1 MKKLIYSIILFVLV
15 GCNVQPEE
23 INYGADACHYCQMNI
38 VDGRYA
44 AEIVTAKG
52 KVHKFDAVECMINYI
67 NKNNLNKEELAFIMV
82 NSFSDPVN
90 LHPADKSY
98 FLRSSS
104 LPSPMGMYITP
115 FESKDSAEF
124 YQHTHSGEI
133 FNWEQLNNDFHSLTN
148 LGE

>member
-1 MKKLIYSIILFVLV
+1 MKNLIYSIIFLAFV
-15 GCNVQPEE
+15 GCNVQPED
-23 INYGADACHYCQMNI
+23 INYGSDACHYCQMNI

-44 AEIVTAKG
+44 AEIVTVKG

-67 NKNNLNKEELAFIMV
+67 EKNELNSEDLAFSLV

-98 FLRSSS
+98 FLRSFS

-115 FESKDSAEF
+115 FESRDSAEF
-124 YQHTHSGEI
+124 YQHTYPGEI
-133 FNWEQLNNDFHSLTN
+133 FDWNQLNNDFHSLTN

>member
-1 MKKLIYSIILFVLV
+1 MKKLIYSIILFVFV
-15 GCNVQPEE
+15 GCNVQPED

-44 AEIVTAKG
+44 AEIVTTKG

-67 NKNNLNKEELAFIMV
+67 EKNKLNKEEIAFTMV

-124 YQHTHSGEI
+124 YQRKHSGEI
-133 FNWEQLNNDFHSLTN
+133 FNWEQLNNNFHSLTN